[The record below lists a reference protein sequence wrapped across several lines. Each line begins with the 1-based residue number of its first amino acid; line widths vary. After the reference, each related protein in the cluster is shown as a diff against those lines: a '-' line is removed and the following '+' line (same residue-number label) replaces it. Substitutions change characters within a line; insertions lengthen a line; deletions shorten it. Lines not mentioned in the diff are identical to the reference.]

1 MSSKPELLT
10 VSGVQMC
17 EFVDGIQQFVKQI
30 FNCGLPKLEYLT
42 GYEQ

>member
-1 MSSKPELLT
+1 MSSKPEAL
-10 VSGVQMC
+10 VVMGVQMC
-17 EFVDGIQQFVKQI
+17 KFGEGSPQFAKQI